1 MIKLAA
7 ALGTIRFSPLLLLPF
22 LLLLLL
28 CLLLLAIHGAEKQQA
43 AEELSKLLITLRKAE
58 IPS

>member
-7 ALGTIRFSPLLLLPF
+7 ALGTIRFSPHLLPF

-28 CLLLLAIHGAEKQQA
+28 CLLLLAIRGAEKQQA
-43 AEELSKLLITLRKAE
+43 AEELSKLLITL
-58 IPS
+58 